1 ALLGIVLYLA
11 FGVYAGQR
19 LRPGRAFVAIVVA
32 AVIDATIGAYVA
44 ALIGPGR
51 PAAGTPMQQIVA
63 WSAITA
69 ALSALFGAI
78 GVGVGTRVNIRPE
91 RR

>member
-1 ALLGIVLYLA
+1 
-11 FGVYAGQR
+11 
-19 LRPGRAFVAIVVA
+19 
-32 AVIDATIGAYVA
+32 
-44 ALIGPGR
+44 
-51 PAAGTPMQQIVA
+51 MQQIVA